1 MGNALDRNRR
11 RGDHFAVEKSL
22 CLKGAALRS
31 RPTDRYAAA
40 VATVVVD
47 FDQRLTAALKA
58 LSRRHAT
65 SLFVTI
71 LTGWGAVLSRLSG
84 QEALTVGAVAAGPPG
99 VGPWAPLSGVYAET
113 IWIDLSGEPS
123 GAELLQQVKER
134 ALEGQEPHA
143 PGPSPAFQA
152 LFAWRNDGDLS
163 LDRKEWKGLNNFA
176 AGVDLTL
183 NLSETGDRI
192 VGKLEYA
199 TALLGP
205 ETVERHV
212 GYLRLLLEGLVAD
225 DARPVN
231 QLPILSEAER
241 HRLIIEWNATEA
253 DYPRE
258 KCVHQ
263 LFEAQA
269 AKTPGAIAVACGDK
283 RLTYA
288 ELNVRGNQLARHLL
302 SLDVKPDERVAICLE
317 RSLEMVVALL
327 GVLKA
332 GCAYVP
338 LDPDYPIERLAGMLE
353 DSAPIAVLTHGHAKT
368 TLAKVL
374 RSTTQTPSTIDLDA
388 EAASLAANDA
398 ADIAPVSIGLTSR
411 SSRLHHLY
419 LRIHRQAERG
429 DDRARGGRQPAL
441 VDAEQIWA
449 QPSGRLAPDGAF

>member
-1 MGNALDRNRR
+1 M
-11 RGDHFAVEKSL
+11 
-22 CLKGAALRS
+22 
-31 RPTDRYAAA
+31 
-40 VATVVVD
+40 
-47 FDQRLTAALKA
+47 
-58 LSRRHAT
+58 
-65 SLFVTI
+65 
-71 LTGWGAVLSRLSG
+71 
-84 QEALTVGAVAAGPPG
+84 
-99 VGPWAPLSGVYAET
+99 
-113 IWIDLSGEPS
+113 
-123 GAELLQQVKER
+123 
-134 ALEGQEPHA
+134 
-143 PGPSPAFQA
+143 
-152 LFAWRNDGDLS
+152 FAWRNDGDLS

-353 DSAPIAVLTHGHAKT
+353 DSAPIAVLN
-368 TLAKVL
+368 
-374 RSTTQTPSTIDLDA
+374 SW
-388 EAASLAANDA
+388 
-398 ADIAPVSIGLTSR
+398 
-411 SSRLHHLY
+411 
-419 LRIHRQAERG
+419 
-429 DDRARGGRQPAL
+429 ARENNACESP
-441 VDAEQIWA
+441 
-449 QPSGRLAPDGAF
+449 